1 MALRYSDLMPVH
13 IVAHPVVQDALAVL
27 RLNTTNAAEFRR
39 NAARLTM
46 ALAVEATKALPM
58 QNTSVETVLGKA
70 PAQRI
75 DDEIVV
81 VPVLRAG
88 LSMLEPILTLLPTAR
103 VGYIGIERDEQT
115 AIPSSYYSKLP
126 DQIASAHILLV
137 DPMLATGG
145 SAVAALDLLSSL
157 GVSHAVLLSIVA
169 TDQGIRV
176 VENHHSRPTIYTAAV
191 DPTLNE
197 QKYIV
202 PGLGDFGD
210 RLYGTD

>member
-1 MALRYSDLMPVH
+1 MPVH

-27 RLNTTNAAEFRR
+27 RLNTTNAAEFRT

-46 ALAVEATKALPM
+46 ALAVEATKMLPM
-58 QNTSVETVLGKA
+58 QNISVETVLGKA
-70 PAQRI
+70 PARRI

-88 LSMLEPILTLLPTAR
+88 LSMLDPVLTLLPTAR
-103 VGYIGIERDEQT
+103 VGYIGLERDEQT
-115 AIPSSYYSKLP
+115 ALASSYYSKLP
-126 DQIASAHILLV
+126 DQIAFARVLVV
-137 DPMLATGG
+137 DPMVATGG
-145 SAVAALDLLSSL
+145 RAVAARVLLGGL
-157 GVSHAVLLSIVA
+157 GGSHTVLLSIVA
-169 TDQGIRV
+169 TDQGIRA
-176 VENHHSRPTIYTAAV
+176 VEDHHPQTTIYTAAI
-191 DPTLNE
+191 DPTLNK

>member
-1 MALRYSDLMPVH
+1 MPVH

-46 ALAVEATKALPM
+46 ALAVEATKMLPM
-58 QNTSVETVLGKA
+58 QNISVETVLGKA
-70 PAQRI
+70 PARRI

-88 LSMLEPILTLLPTAR
+88 LSMLDPVLTLLPTAR
-103 VGYIGIERDEQT
+103 VGYIGLERDEQT
-115 AIPSSYYSKLP
+115 ALASSYYSKLP
-126 DQIASAHILLV
+126 DQIAFARVLVV
-137 DPMLATGG
+137 DPMVATGG
-145 SAVAALDLLSSL
+145 SAVAALDLLGGL
-157 GVSHAVLLSIVA
+157 GVSHTVLLSIVA
-169 TDQGIRV
+169 THQGIRA
-176 VENHHSRPTIYTAAV
+176 VEDHHPQTTIYTAAI
-191 DPTLNE
+191 DPTLNK

>member
-1 MALRYSDLMPVH
+1 
-13 IVAHPVVQDALAVL
+13 
-27 RLNTTNAAEFRR
+27 
-39 NAARLTM
+39 M
-46 ALAVEATKALPM
+46 ALAVEATKALPLK
-58 QNTSVETVLGKA
+58 NTSVETVLGKA
-70 PAQRI
+70 SAQRI

-81 VPVLRAG
+81 VPILRAG
-88 LSMLEPILTLLPTAR
+88 LGMLEPILTLLPTAR
-103 VGYIGIERDEQT
+103 VGYIGLERDEQT
-115 AIPSSYYSKLP
+115 AIASSYYSKLP
-126 DQIASAHILLV
+126 DQIASAHTLLV

-145 SAVAALDLLSSL
+145 SAVAALDLLSGL

-169 TDQGIRV
+169 TDQGIRA
-176 VENHHSRPTIYTAAV
+176 VEEHHSQPTIYTAAV

>member
-1 MALRYSDLMPVH
+1 MPVH

-46 ALAVEATKALPM
+46 ALAVEATKMLPM
-58 QNTSVETVLGKA
+58 QNISVETVLGKA
-70 PAQRI
+70 PARRI

-88 LSMLEPILTLLPTAR
+88 LSMLDPVLTLLPTAR
-103 VGYIGIERDEQT
+103 VGYIGLERDEQT
-115 AIPSSYYSKLP
+115 ALASSYYSKLP
-126 DQIASAHILLV
+126 DQIAFARVLVV
-137 DPMLATGG
+137 DPMVATGG
-145 SAVAALDLLSSL
+145 SAVAALDLLGGL
-157 GVSHAVLLSIVA
+157 GVSHTVLLSIVA
-169 TDQGIRV
+169 TDQGIRA
-176 VENHHSRPTIYTAAV
+176 VEDHHPQTTIYTAAI
-191 DPTLNE
+191 DPTLNK
-197 QKYIV
+197 QNYIV